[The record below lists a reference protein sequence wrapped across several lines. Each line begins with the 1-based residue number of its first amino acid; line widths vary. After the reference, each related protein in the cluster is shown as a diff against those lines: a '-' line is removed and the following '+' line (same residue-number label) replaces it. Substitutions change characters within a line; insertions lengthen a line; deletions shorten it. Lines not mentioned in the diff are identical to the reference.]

1 MNEVLS
7 GTYHG
12 KTYRLKVECYSKTA
26 EIKVQLLPTDGSD
39 RITITQN
46 LGQPMPFYQAF
57 LADGILALGDDS
69 FMDLMERN
77 GLGHIVDYKRYN
89 YDVVYDQYRDLA
101 AVFQFNRAALRSFH
115 AAGCARYE
123 TQSARLKR
131 RLAERR
137 ARRMAG

>member
-46 LGQPMPFYQAF
+46 LGQPMPFYQAY
-57 LADGILALGDDS
+57 LADGILDPGDGS
-69 FMDLMERN
+69 FMAYMERN
-77 GLGHIVDYKRYN
+77 GLGHIVDYKQYH
-89 YDVVYDQYRDLA
+89 YDVVCDRYRSRV
-101 AVFQFNRAALRSFH
+101 AVFQFSRTALRSFH
-115 AAGCARYE
+115 PTGCARYE